1 MTKVKLY
8 VIAGAIL
15 IVGAGFLMF
24 INSTKRYEGD
34 AAVNQADFEEKNGFV
49 SQIEEGVV
57 LPSEFP
63 QDFPIYPEAKLEN
76 SYQSKG
82 EEVNAVSVIWLVPEK
97 LEKVSSFYK
106 RELENTGRRVFA
118 TFEDENS
125 VTMSFEKDQEEGF
138 IGIGSEEGNVVVVSV
153 TIGESFK
160 EPSI

>member
-1 MTKVKLY
+1 MY

-15 IVGAGFLMF
+15 IVGAGFLTF
-24 INSTKRYEGD
+24 INSTKRYKGD
-34 AAVNQADFEEKNGFV
+34 AAVNKADFEEKNDFA
-49 SQIEEGVV
+49 SQIEEEVV

-82 EEVNAVSVIWLVPEK
+82 EEVNAVSVIWLVPET

-106 RELENTGRRVFA
+106 RELEDTGRRVVA

-125 VTMSFEKDQEEGF
+125 VTMSFEKGQEEGF
-138 IGIGSEEGNVVVVSV
+138 IGIGSEEGNVVIVSV